1 MSDLPG
7 WFAQFPFLTPAAMLA
22 GIYWM
27 LATDRIV
34 TGASHR
40 RELAEKDERIAERDK
55 VIAKQD
61 KTIEVLTDQNERL
74 SVVGE
79 AFLKIM
85 DAIDKISHKRGTP

>member
-1 MSDLPG
+1 
-7 WFAQFPFLTPAAMLA
+7 
-22 GIYWM
+22 M

-40 RELAEKDERIAERDK
+40 RELVEKDERIAERDL

-61 KTIEVLTDQNERL
+61 KVIEVLKEQNERL

-79 AFLKIM
+79 GLLKVM
-85 DAIDKISHKRGTP
+85 SAIDRLSHERGQS